1 VTTLSTAREL
11 FLRSFRWT
19 DGHADFASAFRDPA
33 LLRVIGPALAAPFA
47 GSDVAAV
54 VGIEARGF
62 VVAGLVAREL
72 DVGLV
77 LARRPGG
84 VHPGSDQ
91 EVAQAPDW
99 RGRHVELRVSRDV
112 IQPGDRLLLAD
123 DWIETGSQ
131 ARTGARLLERMG
143 AHLAGVTV
151 LVDDTSEEVR
161 RELQV
166 VGLVRSD
173 DLPPSRS

>member
-1 VTTLSTAREL
+1 MTTLSAAREL

-19 DGHADFASAFRDPA
+19 DGHADFASMFRDPA
-33 LLRVIGPALAAPFA
+33 LLQVIGPALAAPFTR
-47 GSDVAAV
+47 SDVAAV

-77 LARRPGG
+77 LARKPGS
-84 VHPGSDQ
+84 VHPGSAR
-91 EVAQAPDW
+91 EVAQAADW
-99 RGRHVELRVSRDV
+99 RGRHVELRVSREV
-112 IQPGDRLLLAD
+112 IRQGHRCLLAD

-131 ARTGARLLERMG
+131 ARTAARLLARMG
-143 AHLAGVTV
+143 AHLVGVTV
-151 LVDDTSEEVR
+151 LVDDTSDEVR

-166 VGLVRSD
+166 VGLVRSE